1 MTSCIWLR
9 IKGPAILFQSRLGI
23 SFLLGLGC
31 WISGV
36 ADASAQ
42 ERCGTV
48 AYEKMIHGTRPG
60 HETETQFEDWIRAKI
75 AANKNKTTGTNRVQ
89 DLSYTIPVVVHI
101 IHNGEPLGTG
111 TNISDA
117 QIASQIQV
125 LNDDY
130 KRLNADAANTP
141 SEFAPFAG
149 SIDITFVLAKQDP
162 EGVATNGITRTLGTK
177 TSWTIADNSTVKALS
192 YWPAE
197 NYLNI
202 WVMNLT
208 GGLIGIAHLPVS
220 SQLQGLEDSSTDRLT
235 DGVMINY
242 RDFGSGGSFVL
253 DAAYNKG
260 RTATHEIGHFFGL
273 RHIWGD
279 GNCADDYV
287 ADTPSQPSSTSGCP
301 SGPVGVSVPVT
312 CSGNTHNKMY
322 QNYMD
327 YTKDVCMNLFTKNH
341 IDRMVVIL
349 ANSPRRNS
357 LLTSPGAQNPT
368 PAANDAGV
376 KQILAPQ
383 ASVCKSNIVPQIE
396 IRNYGSN
403 TVSSVQVQASV
414 NGSPVET
421 KTFSVNLAPLN
432 AETVAFSNLMNFT
445 AGSSQTVS
453 FQILQTNGV
462 TDGKPSNDSMSVT
475 VSVPASTALPIL
487 ESFNS
492 LPSGW
497 QIVNPDG
504 QITWANVT
512 APDAN
517 ASNKAMYINFNDYQD
532 DGVLDWLITPSFILS
547 NPATSQL
554 KFNRAY
560 AQFPGESGDE
570 LFVYALPSCSR
581 DLSQAILL
589 YDASG
594 TTLATAG
601 TTSSPFTPSSAS
613 QWQTQVKSLSTL
625 SSATS
630 YQIAFVAK
638 NGYGNNLYVDAV
650 IVSDQE
656 VNDVGI
662 TQVVSPG
669 LVHCLNSPS
678 IKISLKNYSTAVI
691 TNFDVVRTLNGGAP
705 TTQTITVNLD
715 LDEQKT
721 ITLNPVTLKPGEN
734 NLVITINKPNGLPDS
749 SPSNNTLAFNSY
761 LDQSTDAAPL
771 RLTFDNPVEVP
782 WIMATP
788 QTNAQ
793 DWETVSTPK
802 KTSVAYK
809 AFTNTALGEE
819 SWLVSPIL
827 DLSQYTQQNLFFD
840 LSYALKYPR
849 EDRLRVIAS
858 TDCGVTYSKV
868 LFDESGSVFQDSTLL
883 SEWLP
888 PSDKYWRREVL
899 SLDSISG
906 IKNVRLAFVAVNANG
921 NNIYLDNI
929 EIFAGKDPSPPVSNL
944 SYQLYYP
951 TRFSQYDIALTF
963 TLEQKKDVRLQIFS
977 VMGQMIADSALPDT
991 LNQTYYFDL
1000 SNQSAGIYLFRVQI
1014 DDQVS
1019 TTKVFIGH

>member
-9 IKGPAILFQSRLGI
+9 IKGPALLFQARQGT

-31 WISGV
+31 WILITGNTW
-36 ADASAQ
+36 AQ

-60 HETETQFEDWIRAKI
+60 HETESQFEDWIRAKI

-89 DLSYTIPVVVHI
+89 GLSYTIPVVVHV
-101 IHNGEPLGTG
+101 IHNGEAYGTG
-111 TNISDA
+111 TNISDE

-125 LNDDY
+125 INDDY
-130 KRLNADAANTP
+130 KRLNADTTKTP
-141 SEFAPFAG
+141 SEFSPFAG
-149 SIDITFVLAKQDP
+149 KINITFVLAKQDP

-208 GGLIGIAHLPVS
+208 GGLIGIAQLPVS
-220 SQLQGLEDSSTDRLT
+220 TQLQGLEDSSTDRLT

-242 RDFGSGGSFVL
+242 RDFGSSAGGSFVL

-260 RTATHEIGHFFGL
+260 RTATHEIGHFLGL

-279 GNCADDYV
+279 GNCATDYV
-287 ADTPSQPSSTSGCP
+287 DDTPFQSSSTSGCP
-301 SGPVGVSVPVT
+301 TGTQPSCDAASKP
-312 CSGNTHNKMY
+312 HKMY

-327 YTKDVCMNLFTKNH
+327 YTNDACMNLFTKNQ

-357 LLTSPGAQNPT
+357 LLTSPGAQAPT

-376 KQILAPQ
+376 RQILSPQ
-383 ASVCKSNIVPQIE
+383 ESVCKSNIVPQIE

-403 TVSSVQVQASV
+403 TVDSVQIQASI
-414 NGSPVET
+414 NGSAVET
-421 KTFSVNLAPLN
+421 KTFSVSLASLQ
-432 AETVAFSNLMNFT
+432 ATTVAFNNPMNFT
-445 AGSSQTVS
+445 SGPSQKVL
-453 FQILQTNGV
+453 FKILQTNGGA
-462 TDGKPSNDSMSVT
+462 DPKPANDTLSVS
-475 VSVPASTALPIL
+475 VSVPASIALPIL
-487 ESFNS
+487 ESFNGP
-492 LPSGW
+492 PSGW
-497 QIVNPDG
+497 QVVNPDG

-517 ASNKAMYINFNDYQD
+517 ASNKAMYMNFNDYQD
-532 DGVLDWLITPSFILS
+532 DGVLDWLITPSFTLS

-560 AQFPGESGDE
+560 AQYPGESGDE

-594 TTLATAG
+594 SALATAG
-601 TTSSPFTPSSAS
+601 STSSPFTPSSAS

-625 SSATS
+625 SSSTS
-630 YQIAFVAK
+630 YQLAFVAK

-662 TQVVSPG
+662 TEVMSPG
-669 LVHCLNSPS
+669 LVHCQNAPS
-678 IKISLKNYSTAVI
+678 FKISVKNYSTAVI
-691 TNFDVVRTLNGGAP
+691 TSFDVVRTLNGGAP

-715 LDEQKT
+715 LDEEKT
-721 ITLNPVTLKPGEN
+721 ITLNPVTLKQGEN
-734 NLVITINKPNGLPDS
+734 NLVVTINNPNGLPDS
-749 SPSNNTLAFNSY
+749 SPANNTLAFNSY

-771 RLTFDNPVEVP
+771 RLTFDNPVEAP
-782 WIMATP
+782 WVMATP
-788 QTNAQ
+788 QTNGQ
-793 DWETVSTPK
+793 DWETVNTPK
-802 KTSVAYK
+802 KTSIAYK
-809 AFTNTALGEE
+809 AFTNTILGQE

-827 DLSQYTQQNLFFD
+827 DLSQYSQQNLFFD

-849 EDRLRVIAS
+849 EDRLKVIAS
-858 TDCGVTYSKV
+858 TDCGVTYQRV
-868 LFDESGSVFQDSTLL
+868 LFDESGSAFQDSTLF
-883 SEWLP
+883 SEWSP
-888 PSDKYWRREVL
+888 PSDKYWRREVV

-951 TRFSQYDIALTF
+951 TRFPQYDVALTF
-963 TLEQKKDVRLQIFS
+963 TLEEKKDVRLQIFS
-977 VMGQMIADSALPDT
+977 MMGQLIADNALPDT

-1000 SNQSAGIYLFRVQI
+1000 GTQSAGIYLFRLQI